1 MDGVAIFVIALL
13 MLLCVVGILYT
24 ISQLIELEAMP
35 TRRQVERTIIP
46 ADWDR
51 IMKETELEKKEVN
64 ANEKN
69 HSMDSED

>member
-24 ISQLIELEAMP
+24 LHEMVRLDAMP
-35 TRRQVERTIIP
+35 VRRQVERTIIP

-51 IMKETELEKKEVN
+51 IMKDTQLERRKGKK
-64 ANEKN
+64 
-69 HSMDSED
+69 

>member
-1 MDGVAIFVIALL
+1 MDGTAIFVIALL

-35 TRRQVERTIIP
+35 VRRKVERTIIP

-51 IMKETELEKKEVN
+51 IMKETQLERRKGKK
-64 ANEKN
+64 
-69 HSMDSED
+69 

>member
-35 TRRQVERTIIP
+35 ARRQVERTIIP

-51 IMKETELEKKEVN
+51 IMAMITLKKEDEN
-64 ANEKN
+64 K
-69 HSMDSED
+69 

>member
-24 ISQLIELEAMP
+24 IGQLVELEAMP
-35 TRRQVERTIIP
+35 KRRQVERTVYE

-51 IMKETELEKKEVN
+51 IMEETTLEKKGG
-64 ANEKN
+64 KRK
-69 HSMDSED
+69 

>member
-13 MLLCVVGILYT
+13 MLLCVAGILYT

-35 TRRQVERTIIP
+35 TRRQVEREIIP

-51 IMKETELEKKEVN
+51 IMQDTQLERRKGKK
-64 ANEKN
+64 
-69 HSMDSED
+69 

>member
-35 TRRQVERTIIP
+35 KRRQVERTIIP

-51 IMKETELEKKEVN
+51 IMKETELEKKGG
-64 ANEKN
+64 KRK
-69 HSMDSED
+69 

>member
-24 ISQLIELEAMP
+24 MREMIKLEALP

-51 IMKETELEKKEVN
+51 IMKDTQLERRKGKK
-64 ANEKN
+64 
-69 HSMDSED
+69 

>member
-24 ISQLIELEAMP
+24 ISQLVELEAMP
-35 TRRQVERTIIP
+35 KRRQVERTIIP

-51 IMKETELEKKEVN
+51 IMKDTQLERRKGKK
-64 ANEKN
+64 
-69 HSMDSED
+69 

>member
-35 TRRQVERTIIP
+35 VRRQVEREIIP
-46 ADWDR
+46 ADWNR
-51 IMKETELEKKEVN
+51 IMEETRLEKPERGK
-64 ANEKN
+64 KK
-69 HSMDSED
+69 

>member
-1 MDGVAIFVIALL
+1 MDGTAIFVVALL

-51 IMKETELEKKEVN
+51 IMVMTTLKKEDEN
-64 ANEKN
+64 K
-69 HSMDSED
+69 

>member
-13 MLLCVVGILYT
+13 MLLCAVGILYT

-51 IMKETELEKKEVN
+51 IMKETELEKKGG
-64 ANEKN
+64 KRK
-69 HSMDSED
+69 

>member
-1 MDGVAIFVIALL
+1 MDGVTIFVIALL

-35 TRRQVERTIIP
+35 KRRQVERTIIP

-51 IMKETELEKKEVN
+51 IMQDTQLERRKGKK
-64 ANEKN
+64 
-69 HSMDSED
+69 

>member
-1 MDGVAIFVIALL
+1 

-35 TRRQVERTIIP
+35 KRRQVERTIIP

-51 IMKETELEKKEVN
+51 IMKDTQLERRKGKK
-64 ANEKN
+64 
-69 HSMDSED
+69 

>member
-35 TRRQVERTIIP
+35 KRRQVERTIIP

-51 IMKETELEKKEVN
+51 IMAMITLKKEVS
-64 ANEKN
+64 ANEEN

>member
-35 TRRQVERTIIP
+35 KRRQVERTIIP
-46 ADWDR
+46 ADWNR
-51 IMKETELEKKEVN
+51 IMIMTTLKKEDEN
-64 ANEKN
+64 K
-69 HSMDSED
+69 

>member
-13 MLLCVVGILYT
+13 MLLCVAGILYT

-35 TRRQVERTIIP
+35 KRRQVERTIIP

-51 IMKETELEKKEVN
+51 IMAMITLKKEVS
-64 ANEKN
+64 ANEEN